1 MAQAEKKI
9 LKALVEIGK
18 TVEKLDGT
26 LDKMDCSESKA
37 KHFIEQEKAI
47 HEIKEIVRASNRLDK
62 FEEKDLEEWAKKV
75 TKDVDGQAKA
85 LSHIGDAAD
94 KLEAELAKIGDD
106 DGKVKSFVAQK
117 KVIHQ
122 VKKILHACN
131 LYEKFVADEIDD
143 L

>member
-1 MAQAEKKI
+1 MAHTEKKI
-9 LKALVEIGK
+9 LKSLVEIGK

-26 LDKMDCSESKA
+26 LDKMDCSEGKV

-47 HEIKEIVRASNRLDK
+47 HEIKKIVHASDRLEK
-62 FEEKDLEEWAKKV
+62 YEEKDLEKWAHKI
-75 TKDVDGQAKA
+75 TKDLDGQAKA

-94 KLEAELAKIGDD
+94 KLEVELAKIGDD

-117 KVIHQ
+117 KMIHQ
-122 VKKILHACN
+122 VKKILHECN
-131 LYEKFVADEIDD
+131 LYEKYVEDEIDA

>member
-1 MAQAEKKI
+1 MTHTEKKI

-18 TVEKLDGT
+18 TVEKLDDT
-26 LDKMDCSESKA
+26 LDKMDCCESEA

-47 HEIKEIVRASNRLDK
+47 HEIKKIVRESDRLDK
-62 FEEKDLEEWAKKV
+62 YEEKDLEQWARKV
-75 TKDVDGQAKA
+75 TKDVAGQEKA

-106 DGKVKSFVAQK
+106 DGRVKSFVAQK
-117 KVIHQ
+117 KMIHQ
-122 VKKILHACN
+122 VKRILHECN
-131 LYEKFVADEIDD
+131 LYEKYVEDEIND

>member
-1 MAQAEKKI
+1 MAHTEKKI

-26 LDKMDCSESKA
+26 LDKMDGSEGKV

-47 HEIKEIVRASNRLDK
+47 HEIKKIVRASDRLDK
-62 FEEKDLEEWAKKV
+62 YEEKDLEEWAHKV
-75 TKDVDGQAKA
+75 AKDIDGQAKA
-85 LSHIGDAAD
+85 LAHIGDAVD

-117 KVIHQ
+117 KMVHQ
-122 VKKILHACN
+122 VKKILHECE
-131 LYEKFVADEIDD
+131 LYEKYVEKEVDD